1 MEKTGWQSRVCNR
14 AAGSGRVVAFQ
25 VVCEATA
32 LSGPVFAPFPGRLPL
47 ISCPTPP
54 PTLLITRKAA
64 RMGTMALELVP
75 CTIKNPVAL
84 QVGDMKTEMSRP
96 GVLVID
102 VSFPHSQTT
111 DMLCDVDQVAAM
123 RFILRQPSPVW
134 LHFAI
139 EELQLFSLCQK
150 NPQKGFPAWLSHPS
164 PQEQPTSLHDG
175 LPDANRVSSE
185 LQQMWVLTE
194 MLQASQPVARIGRF
208 DIEDSYDLNL
218 LSYT

>member
-1 MEKTGWQSRVCNR
+1 
-14 AAGSGRVVAFQ
+14 
-25 VVCEATA
+25 
-32 LSGPVFAPFPGRLPL
+32 
-47 ISCPTPP
+47 
-54 PTLLITRKAA
+54 
-64 RMGTMALELVP
+64 MGTMALELVP

-111 DMLCDVDQVAAM
+111 DLQAVAFKNYYTAFLTLRVQRQSSADDGNESPSKWVTCLRNFCLMPNLHTEEGSQNYFSISRHQMLCDVDQVAAM